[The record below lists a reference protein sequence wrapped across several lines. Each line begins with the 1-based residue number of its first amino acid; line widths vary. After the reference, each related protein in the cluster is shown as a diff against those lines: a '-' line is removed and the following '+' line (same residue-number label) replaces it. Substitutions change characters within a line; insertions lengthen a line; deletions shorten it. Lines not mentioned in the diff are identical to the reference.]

1 METLTDL
8 MKIKN
13 EIRGLEVE
21 IEEIL
26 KKTNI
31 NDLEYRLGLLRKMY
45 QGALDEC
52 VKNGRT
58 SEGTYK
64 IVNKGRVTRKINI
77 EMINND
83 DRFLPYLTCSIKD
96 AQWVLRDDPR
106 ADEILDSI
114 CTKTQGTKYE
124 VIDLD
129 GE

>member
-1 METLTDL
+1 METLSDL

-13 EIRGLEVE
+13 EIRGLELE

-31 NDLEYRLGLLRKMY
+31 QDLEYKLSLLRKMY

-52 VKNGRT
+52 VRNGRT

-77 EMINND
+77 ESIKD
-83 DRFLPYLTCSIKD
+83 DSRFTPYLTCSIKD
-96 AQWVLRDDPR
+96 AQWVLKDDPNG
-106 ADEILDSI
+106 DEVLDSI
-114 CTKTQGTKYE
+114 CTKVQGNKYE